1 VVKIGGFCPAFS
13 DWTVSAQVPRVFFSS
28 SSWNPMFDE
37 FPIGKKVFLYQNE
50 GNVVPQNGNLE
61 VIKIVVQPTITA
73 FF

>member
-1 VVKIGGFCPAFS
+1 
-13 DWTVSAQVPRVFFSS
+13 
-28 SSWNPMFDE
+28 MFDE

>member
-1 VVKIGGFCPAFS
+1 
-13 DWTVSAQVPRVFFSS
+13 
-28 SSWNPMFDE
+28 MFDE
-37 FPIGKKVFLYQNE
+37 FPIGKTVFLYQNE